1 MSSLVSSLPS
11 TSKTYDVFR
20 DFSKSESDRRK
31 RSKRDVDVPPYGKRK
46 NFVPQILED
55 YGDGGAY
62 PEIHIAQY
70 PLNMGRAKG
79 TSSTSVIS
87 TETSAETGAIEYDGV
102 ITQGM
107 RENQIVQ
114 TKFTD
119 MIEKN
124 IVDDED
130 LMRPSEEETKKLA
143 EETRNAIM
151 KAISKK
157 VAKSKPL
164 NPGGVQERKEKFVR
178 YTPRTDA
185 PGYNPNIKQRI
196 IRMVEA
202 QVDPMEPPK
211 FKHKKVPGGPP
222 SPPVPIMHSPDRKV
236 TKEEWKNWQI
246 PPCISNWK
254 NARGYTI
261 PLDKRLAADGRGL
274 QETTVN
280 SKFAKFA
287 ESLYIAERKAR
298 EEVETRAKLARK
310 ARMSAKAN
318 QEEELRRIAEQ
329 ARQAHASLS
338 RKRPRDESSSDS
350 GSSGSDSDSDEE
362 ESRQRRRDD
371 DDDEARRRRDRI
383 RAERKRERER
393 DLRLEAL
400 GKRSKTMRDLDR
412 DVSER
417 VALGLPTGKQKTQTQ
432 YDTRLFNRSEGMDS
446 GFGRDDEYN
455 LYSKPLFNK
464 GAGDQIYRPRKSA
477 GDVYGTT
484 EEHLDTIRSQGE
496 RFKPDRDFAGVADAR
511 EKGFK
516 RDGPVQFERRND
528 VGKNDEDD
536 EADPFGLDTL
546 LNEAKKKS

>member
-87 TETSAETGAIEYDGV
+87 TDTSAETGAIEYDGV

-211 FKHKKVPGGPP
+211 FRHKKVPGGPP

-298 EEVETRAKLARK
+298 EEVETRAALARK